1 MKVCVS
7 SKNVKLFNLCRDV
20 VGALTQEPESAPYEV
35 VLLDPERT
43 GHANSQY
50 VESHQAD
57 LLIWDVDDVKP
68 AHQFSGTA
76 PDSTPDQVFVI
87 GRRQAGEF
95 LRSLP
100 LGAGNTLLKPVNRAT
115 LQIFVE
121 QAAARARCRNSSGP
135 AHAEDLSASDRPDLL
150 QCLLMANLKLQA
162 YDQDRTNF
170 LARAVHDFR
179 APLMAAS
186 GYCGLLVEGA
196 LGPLNADQLESLNRM
211 QHSLRKLTRMASAMF
226 QLSVGKQVEKKLDLK
241 SSSIETCIHHA
252 AHEVGPAAAEKKIN
266 ITLKL
271 TAPKNPLLLDAEQM
285 EQVLVNLLENAC
297 KFTPKGGQIEVRA
310 YPFEENLEHS
320 MDNSAL
326 VNGTG
331 NGARNGHAGSR
342 RADLD
347 RQGAYRVDISDT
359 GTGIATE
366 HLEAVFE
373 EYTSYSGSQDR
384 SGGGLGLAICKMIL
398 TEHGGR
404 VWAENHSAGAR
415 LSLVLPLSHA
425 SGRRRSEVRAD
436 SKAKRAA
443 S

>member
-1 MKVCVS
+1 MKVCVL
-7 SKNVKLFNLCRDV
+7 SKNLKLFNLCLEVIR
-20 VGALTQEPESAPYEV
+20 ALTEEPQAGPYEV
-35 VLLDPERT
+35 IRLDPDVD
-43 GHANSQY
+43 AKSIK
-50 VESHQAD
+50 AD
-57 LLIWDVDDVKP
+57 LLIWDLDGVKG
-68 AHQFSGTA
+68 ASADGASFSG
-76 PDSTPDQVFVI
+76 PHDQVFVI
-87 GRRQAGEF
+87 GRRQAAEF

-121 QAAARARCRNSSGP
+121 QAAARARSRQSSGQAP
-135 AHAEDLSASDRPDLL
+135 GSGAPPSDRSDML

-186 GYCGLLVEGA
+186 GYCGLLLEGA

-241 SSSIETCIHHA
+241 PSSIETCIHHA
-252 AHEVGPAAAEKKIN
+252 ADEVGPLAAEKKID
-266 ITLKL
+266 IALKL
-271 TAPKNPLLLDAEQM
+271 SPPKDPLFLDAERM

-297 KFTPKGGQIEVRA
+297 KFTPKGGHIEVRA
-310 YPFEENLEHS
+310 YPTGNS
-320 MDNSAL
+320 VDNSLA
-326 VNGTG
+326 NRTG
-331 NGARNGHAGSR
+331 NGSR
-342 RADLD
+342 RMEADG
-347 RQGAYRVDISDT
+347 QSGYRVDISDT
-359 GTGIATE
+359 GSGIAPE

-415 LSLVLPLSHA
+415 LSLVLPLSHP
-425 SGRRRSEVRAD
+425 SGRRRNEVRAD

>member
-1 MKVCVS
+1 MKVCVL
-7 SKNVKLFNLCRDV
+7 SKNLKLFNLCRDV
-20 VGALTQEPESAPYEV
+20 IRALTREPKGEPYEV
-35 VLLDPERT
+35 VLLDPDHASDVEAQKTQT
-43 GHANSQY
+43 GR
-50 VESHQAD
+50 VGAD
-57 LLIWDVDDVKP
+57 LLIWDLDDVKWSNNLACP
-68 AHQFSGTA
+68 SASDTA
-76 PDSTPDQVFVI
+76 EPTETQDQVFVVS
-87 GRRQAGEF
+87 RRQAAEF

-121 QAAARARCRNSSGP
+121 QAAARARSRQSAGQAAS
-135 AHAEDLSASDRPDLL
+135 ADQTASDRPDLL
-150 QCLLMANLKLQA
+150 QCLLMANLKLQV

-186 GYCGLLVEGA
+186 GYCGLLLEGA
-196 LGPLNADQLESLNRM
+196 LGPLNAEQMESLHRM

-226 QLSVGKQVEKKLDLK
+226 QLSVGKQVERKLDLK
-241 SSSIETCIHHA
+241 PSSIETCIHHA
-252 AHEVGPAAAEKKIN
+252 AQEVGPLAGEKKIT

-271 TAPKNPLLLDAEQM
+271 APPKDPLFLDAEQM

-310 YPFEENLEHS
+310 YPVGS
-320 MDNSAL
+320 
-326 VNGTG
+326 G
-331 NGARNGHAGSR
+331 NGHVDHSER
-342 RADLD
+342 RVEGD
-347 RQGAYRVDISDT
+347 RKDGYRVDISDT
-359 GTGIATE
+359 GTGIAPE

-404 VWAENHSAGAR
+404 VWAENHAAGAR
-415 LSLVLPLSHA
+415 LSLVLPLSHL
-425 SGRRRSEVRAD
+425 SSRRRSDVRAD